1 MELSTDLSRFKDR
14 GFCYVPSFLT
24 PTEVELLRQ
33 DFEAA
38 NTLENGNYHIRRVS
52 NEAFDQISIKLKHCA
67 ELLCQQTGL
76 MVDQLSRG
84 VYFPNWKEGKTLVNL
99 QHDQQHDQQKFPW
112 HQDHESYFTLQNF
125 SNYLN
130 FYIPIIKPV
139 DEQSNLSI
147 IPLDKLA
154 AYAPEVSQKIIH
166 RGATRI
172 VSSPQGDV
180 ILDDDRGGIIAS
192 LDFLV
197 TNLEETPHLRTGDLL
212 LLRGDVFH
220 RTQDASTR
228 RVAASFRMF
237 NGDTTVN
244 RSELARGGVVK
255 TLMML
260 SNWKAY
266 ELRFRYFDQMQTS
279 TATAKAMRQYLET
292 SDLPPNSRR
301 INFLLRLIR
310 ERLLEG
316 NLLEGLMDLRFL
328 SLILKGILS

>member
-1 MELSTDLSRFKDR
+1 MELSTDLSRFKDC
-14 GFCYVPSFLT
+14 GFCYVPSFLS

-38 NTLENGNYHIRRVS
+38 STLDNRNYHIRRVS
-52 NEAFDQISIKLKHCA
+52 NRAFDKISLKLKHLA
-67 ELLCQQTGL
+67 ELLSEQTDL
-76 MVDQLSRG
+76 AVDQLSRG

-99 QHDQQHDQQKFPW
+99 QHEQQKFPW

-139 DEQSNLSI
+139 EEQSNLSI
-147 IPLDKLA
+147 IPLDQLA
-154 AYAPEVSQKIIH
+154 TYAPKVSQKIIH

-172 VSSPQGDV
+172 VSSPQGDI

-192 LDFLV
+192 LDFPI
-197 TNLEETPHLRTGDLL
+197 TDIEQTPHLKAGDLL

-244 RSELARGGVVK
+244 RSQLARGGVVK

-266 ELRFRYFDQMQTS
+266 EIRFRYFDQMQTP
-279 TATAKAMRQYLET
+279 TATAKSIRQYFET
-292 SDLPPNSRR
+292 ADLPPNSRR
-301 INFLLRLIR
+301 FNFLLRLLR
-310 ERLLEG
+310 ERLLAG

-328 SLILKGILS
+328 SLILKGVLS